1 MKWAPLSAI
10 TALVTLLVGC
20 TAPTSMPAPG
30 APASIDEAPVLG
42 DSEIS
47 GLVDAM
53 VKRTPKALV
62 AERLAEGLTP
72 PTNRWYSG
80 LVFGAQPQPVFPL
93 PLGFSLTA
101 NGFAL
106 GLPQVHTTP
115 KAILGG
121 FVADLSIGV
130 GAARAEVAGDDP
142 SVVVVDHLDAQ
153 GRRIGATTI
162 AQGSPFVAF
171 AASREVAV
179 DLGGSFDPVANGVY
193 QRTVGSTR
201 YAMSVENGTVAG
213 ATARIAEGG
222 RVVFWP
228 VPAGR
233 QVAELVDASRVRLS
247 GSRIGYEVGDEQ
259 VSTEL
264 TYLADGET
272 VIARMPHQSDPS
284 AQCDLGSYPSVYG
297 TLQLCAG
304 SSVRWNTPKGVAT
317 AEPDLSGLTGDQRR
331 TLADQVKADVAALP
345 AFPADTYFGGKA
357 LQRAAM
363 LLSLAR
369 QLDLSAEGDALA
381 RTLDA
386 ELTKWTDPQ
395 GCAKRDAFCFVYD
408 PEGKG
413 MVGLTPSFGSDEYND
428 HHFHYGYF
436 LYAAAVVAHYDPT
449 AAQRYSPVLNLVAA
463 DLAGSGNSWFP
474 DRRVFDSYA
483 SHSWASGTAPFA
495 DGNNQESVSEAVN
508 AWAGLTLWATATG
521 NKALAAEASWLL
533 ALEQESSRRY
543 WTDIDLS
550 GPEFV
555 GYDHRIVVLNWGG
568 KRDYATWFSAEP
580 AAMLGI
586 LLLPMSPSSGYLA
599 TTPDRI
605 RANVEEATNGRFDQ
619 KFGDYLLM
627 YSALAGA
634 ADRDRALGIA
644 GTLPDSAIDDGMSRS
659 YLLAWLMSR
668 RF

>member
-1 MKWAPLSAI
+1 MTAI
-10 TALVTLLVGC
+10 AALVTLLVGC
-20 TAPTSMPAPG
+20 TVPPSK
-30 APASIDEAPVLG
+30 PASDAMASADAVPVLG
-42 DSEIS
+42 DAEIA
-47 GLVDAM
+47 GLVDGM
-53 VKRTPKALV
+53 VKRTPKVLV

-101 NGFAL
+101 DGFAL
-106 GLPQVHTTP
+106 GLPQLRTTP
-115 KAILGG
+115 AAIMGG
-121 FVADLSIGV
+121 FAADLSIGV
-130 GAARAEVAGDDP
+130 GAASSIVAGDDA
-142 SVVVVDHLDAQ
+142 SVVVVDHLDKE
-153 GRRIGATTI
+153 GRRIGSTTI

-171 AASREVAV
+171 AASRDVAV
-179 DLGGSFDPVANGVY
+179 DLGGSFEPVAEGVF
-193 QRTVGSTR
+193 QRTVGTTR
-201 YAMSVENGTVAG
+201 YALSVEHGTVEG
-213 ATARIAEGG
+213 TTVRIAEGG
-222 RVVFWP
+222 RVTFWP

-233 QVAELVDASRVRLS
+233 PVAELADASRVRLS
-247 GSRIGYEVGDEQ
+247 GSRTSFEVGDEQ
-259 VSTEL
+259 VTTEL
-264 TYLADGET
+264 TYLTGGDT
-272 VIARMPHQSDPS
+272 VIARMPHQADPS
-284 AQCDLGSYPSVYG
+284 ATCELGSYPSIYG

-304 SSVRWNTPKGVAT
+304 SSVRWNTRKGVAA
-317 AEPDLSGLTGDQRR
+317 AELDLSGLTDGQRR
-331 TLADQVKADVAALP
+331 TLADQVKSDVAALP

-369 QLDLSAEGDALA
+369 QLGLSAEGDALA

-449 AAQRYSPVLNLVAA
+449 AAQRYAPVLNLVAA

-508 AWAGLTLWATATG
+508 AWAGLTLWATATD
-521 NKALAAEASWLL
+521 NRPLAAEASWML

-543 WTDIDLS
+543 WTDVDLS

-555 GYDHRIVVLNWGG
+555 GYDHGIVVLNWGG

-599 TTPDRI
+599 TNADRI
-605 RANVEEATNGRFDQ
+605 RANVEEAAKGGFDQ

-634 ADRDRALGIA
+634 ADRDRALSLA
-644 GTLPDSAIDDGMSRS
+644 AALPDSAIDDGISRS